1 MVIILLLLFFNISLL
16 SITWLV
22 VAKHSYETSE
32 LADSLIAFFGVFVDT
47 AFLLPHW
54 LYASQ
59 YMKSSL
65 IIPSLHSIESLMIKS
80 RLSNEPEP
88 GMCLMNTTEFIQ

>member
-1 MVIILLLLFFNISLL
+1 MVIILLILFFNISLM

-22 VAKHSYETSE
+22 VAKSYETSE
-32 LADSLIAFFGVFVDT
+32 LADSLIAFFAVFVDT

-59 YMKSSL
+59 YIKSSL

-80 RLSNEPEP
+80 RLSNEP
-88 GMCLMNTTEFIQ
+88 GMGLMNTTEFIQ

>member
-1 MVIILLLLFFNISLL
+1 M

-22 VAKHSYETSE
+22 VAKSYETSE

-80 RLSNEPEP
+80 RLSNEP
-88 GMCLMNTTEFIQ
+88 GMGLMNTTEFIQ

>member
-1 MVIILLLLFFNISLL
+1 MVIILLILFFNISLM

-22 VAKHSYETSE
+22 VAKSYETSE
-32 LADSLIAFFGVFVDT
+32 LADSLIAFFAVFVDT

-80 RLSNEPEP
+80 RLSNEP
-88 GMCLMNTTEFIQ
+88 GMGLMNTTEFIQ